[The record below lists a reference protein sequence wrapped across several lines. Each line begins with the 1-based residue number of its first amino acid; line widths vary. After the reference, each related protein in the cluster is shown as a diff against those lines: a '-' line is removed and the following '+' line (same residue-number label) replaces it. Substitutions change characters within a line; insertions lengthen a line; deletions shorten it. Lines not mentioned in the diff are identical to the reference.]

1 MKKLRGLL
9 STLMQRSTFKLGFN
23 CLIRKKRSYFF
34 FSLERMSMF
43 LPGVDPNFI
52 CHDLNVNPAI
62 VPRKQP
68 SWRSS
73 KEHVEAVKK
82 EVNKLKRAGPI
93 KEVFYPE

>member
-1 MKKLRGLL
+1 MKNLRGLL

-23 CLIRKKRSYFF
+23 CLLKKKRSYC
-34 FSLERMSMF
+34 FSFERMSMF

-62 VPRKQP
+62 VPRNQP
-68 SWRSS
+68 SRRSS

-82 EVNKLKRAGPI
+82 EVNKLKRAGAI
-93 KEVFYPE
+93 NEVFNPE